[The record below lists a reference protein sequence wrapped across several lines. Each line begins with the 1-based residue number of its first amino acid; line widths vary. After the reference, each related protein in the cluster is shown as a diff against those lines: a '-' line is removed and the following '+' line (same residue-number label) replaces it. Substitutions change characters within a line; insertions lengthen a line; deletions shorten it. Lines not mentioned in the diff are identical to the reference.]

1 MVKLGAGTQPQAL
14 HGWWAPATRAACG
27 AEEAAPRGPAGSL
40 SSLGQKSW
48 LVSMT
53 LSFCF

>member
-48 LVSMT
+48 LVSVT